1 MAGMAPQGNGNGQ
14 SNLSSPASSRRLPM
28 LRAETVSLAS
38 LGVLYLI
45 IVIIDNFEL
54 AKKIEEEFRPLSLRR
69 RVQTAEEATTTRR
82 TPAAA

>member
-1 MAGMAPQGNGNGQ
+1 MWLSDLRERVGLGAHSLNMSTTKMAGMAPQGNGNGQ

-54 AKKIEEEFRPLSLRR
+54 AKKLK
-69 RVQTAEEATTTRR
+69 
-82 TPAAA
+82 